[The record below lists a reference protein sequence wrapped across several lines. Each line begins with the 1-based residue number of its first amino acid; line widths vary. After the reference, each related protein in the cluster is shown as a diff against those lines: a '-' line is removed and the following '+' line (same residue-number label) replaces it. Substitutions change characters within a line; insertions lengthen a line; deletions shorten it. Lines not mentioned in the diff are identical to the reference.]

1 MTAPPSPATRFTPE
15 TEGPAGGWRASWGA
29 RLDTWFQCGEVD
41 RDPRLKI
48 ICGCLL
54 LYFHMTFH
62 HWRERAV
69 SLSTLG
75 NPLFDYAPAPFLEN
89 FRGLIFMDQFQTQT
103 WLYGQGMLALLG
115 LFSLFYFRSSRLAMG
130 LLMWLFFNK
139 LYFYLAD
146 FRLFTNYHHFHLFY
160 TLVFLISTDKLRFF
174 RIALVVSYFLS
185 GVVKLTPS
193 WLFGEYFNSLPDKLP
208 LLPKL
213 DWVVTAARV
222 SVIVLEFLGPLGW
235 FTRVRWLRRLSL
247 GAFIVFHLYSGV
259 IVGFWYTTLMLPL
272 VVAAFLGFKEPLLA
286 GYQFAGRHLAA
297 LGLFAIVLVGGCFH
311 LIIPGDVRLTAEGR
325 YLGLFMFD
333 ANHSVQFQAEIEKGD
348 KLWIVRIFRDRQPG
362 GDDGDNGIR
371 CAFYQNDELVR
382 SFSVAGP
389 IRADGEIIFNPT
401 YFTAARM
408 RIAGDPYLYYF
419 WARELV
425 RRYRPDRLSI
435 RLDERLDGHT
445 ETVTLL
451 NIPDFAALNPSYAC
465 FRHNEWIQGPGPG
478 SPPAYRWP

>member
-1 MTAPPSPATRFTPE
+1 M
-15 TEGPAGGWRASWGA
+15 GGALGAWRA

-62 HWRERAV
+62 HWQERVV

-75 NPLFDYAPAPFLEN
+75 NQLFDYAPAPLLEN
-89 FRGLIFMDQFQTQT
+89 FRELIFLDRFQTQT
-103 WLYGQGMLALLG
+103 WLYAQGMLALLG
-115 LFSLFYFRSSRLAMG
+115 LFSLFYLRSSRLAMG
-130 LLMWLFFNK
+130 LMAWLFFNK

-160 TLVFLISTDKLRFF
+160 TLVILISADKLRFF

-213 DWVVTAARV
+213 GWVVTTASV
-222 SVIVLEFLGPLGW
+222 SVIVLELLGPLCW
-235 FTRVRWLRRLSL
+235 FTRVQWLRRLSF
-247 GAFIVFHLYSGV
+247 GAFIVFHVYSGV
-259 IVGFWYTTLMLPL
+259 IVGFWYTTLMLP
-272 VVAAFLGFKEPLLA
+272 VVVTAFLGFKEPLHA
-286 GYQFAGRHLAA
+286 SYHFARRQLAA
-297 LGLFAIVLVGGCFH
+297 LGLFAIALVGGCVH
-311 LIIPGDVRLTAEGR
+311 LFIPGDVRLTAEGR

-333 ANHSVQFQAEIEKGD
+333 ANHAVQFQAEIEKGG
-348 KLWIVRIFRDRQPG
+348 KLWIIRIFRDRQQG
-362 GDDGDNGIR
+362 GDNGDNGIR

-382 SFSVAGP
+382 SFPVTGP
-389 IRADGEIIFNPT
+389 IRDEGEVIFNPG

-419 WARELV
+419 YARELA

-435 RLDERLDGHT
+435 RLDERLDGHP
-445 ETVTLL
+445 EYVTLL
-451 NIPDFAALNPSYAC
+451 NISDFTALNPSYRS
-465 FRHNEWIQGPGPG
+465 FRHNEWIQLPGPD
-478 SPPAYRWP
+478 SPGVYRWP